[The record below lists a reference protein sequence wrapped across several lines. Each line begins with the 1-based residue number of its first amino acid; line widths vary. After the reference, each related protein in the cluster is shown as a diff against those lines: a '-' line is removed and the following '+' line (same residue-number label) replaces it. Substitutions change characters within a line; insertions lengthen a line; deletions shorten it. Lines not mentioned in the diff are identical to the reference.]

1 MSGLTPES
9 SAIRTTPDIERRLS
23 ECTNSEQIKAIM
35 AEAALAQGLVT
46 LDALNPSVMIP
57 TELAN
62 HASQAFAKTLMINGQ
77 KFIVESPTEDGLV
90 AAELEKMREIF
101 GQSDASQ
108 DQARDAN
115 TGRFVSKT
123 DKEQEESEQ
132 VRLAELERSYKTGAI
147 TLDDY
152 LVQSGAV
159 DRVIQKRQQEQTA
172 TVNDWT
178 EATSTFLE
186 RHRDWQGGDKN
197 RDIISQ
203 IVIENR
209 WLDRDPLEALEAAY
223 RIAQEQGR
231 LVENPEVVA
240 QQRSA
245 ALQQKIAECTD
256 PNELRALLG
265 YTGVAH
271 ESGIWGR

>member
-1 MSGLTPES
+1 MSETPADS
-9 SAIRTTPDIERRLS
+9 S
-23 ECTNSEQIKAIM
+23 N
-35 AEAALAQGLVT
+35 
-46 LDALNPSVMIP
+46 
-57 TELAN
+57 
-62 HASQAFAKTLMINGQ
+62 
-77 KFIVESPTEDGLV
+77 
-90 AAELEKMREIF
+90 
-101 GQSDASQ
+101 
-108 DQARDAN
+108 RDAN
-115 TGRFVSKT
+115 TGRFVSQT
-123 DKEQEESEQ
+123 DKEQEEAEQ

-159 DRVIQKRQQEQTA
+159 DRVIQKRQQEETA

-186 RHRDWQGGDKN
+186 RHRDWPGTDKN
-197 RDIISQ
+197 RDILGQ
-203 IVIENR
+203 IIIENR

-231 LVENPEVVA
+231 LVENPEVAA

-256 PNELRALLG
+256 QNELRALLG
-265 YTGVAH
+265 YTGVAR